1 MTSNEGPRLSRR
13 ALLRTTAATGAA
25 AAATTLIPRAA
36 ASAAPLASPKSPDL
50 TPAATPAK
58 SKGGKIPTPAEYFG
72 TPIGTDGFL
81 ARWNKMV
88 PYFQLIGER
97 SDRVVFE
104 EIGKTTR
111 GYPYVLLTISSPK
124 NLARLDQLVATNA
137 KLADPR
143 GLSEAEAKQLATEG
157 KPFYYA
163 QAGIHST
170 EVGNSQAAIEWAYRL
185 ATEDSDYIEKILDNL
200 VILLQ
205 PCQNPDGI
213 VLVNDYFAATAG
225 TNYERTYPDLYNKY
239 TGHDDNRD
247 WIMLTQ
253 VESRYNVSILNK
265 YRPQVFQD
273 SHGAGTSAPRLFTPP
288 YLSPYDPNIDTILVQ
303 QTDTVGLAMQ
313 RGMTAAGMK
322 GNGWGSEYDY
332 WSPSR
337 QYCVYHGSARIL
349 TEAAAASD
357 LAYPEVGSKPLG
369 QQTTDINFIEPYDS
383 DTWTLRNIVDWVS
396 QAFYSGLETVAYD
409 TYNWLYN
416 SYRVGTKAVTRTD
429 AYAYVVPAGQRDP
442 QAVQDALE
450 IFSLGAVEIHQSASA
465 FTADGK
471 KYPAGSYVIPLQ
483 QPYAGFAKTLLE
495 VQDYPQLLQYP
506 GGPPQRPYDT
516 TAQTLP
522 MLLGF
527 EADLVTKAF
536 TADTKQL
543 STVRPPAPAVPAE
556 PPSGGA
562 YAIGPESY
570 GVFRIVAALQ
580 QQKLPTFRAAAQF
593 TDGGRTFPAGTF
605 LVPPSAAARKL
616 LLAQSKST
624 GIPVS
629 ALSAVPSV
637 AGVRLKAGTR
647 IGLLKP
653 PDNMPSGWLMW
664 TFDQYGVDY
673 SVVSA
678 SDYAHLAD
686 RYDAIVMPEGVTK
699 NSIVTGL
706 DPKSYPSDWA
716 WAFGVGTTGWN
727 QLHDFVT
734 GGGTLVSYGSGTAT
748 AQSLFGL
755 PITSALPSGSNSD
768 FYCPGSLLSH
778 EFDTDNPAAWGL
790 PADNPVW
797 FVSDDAYKLTS
808 TTTYPVEVVAKYP
821 DSGEQL
827 QSGWLIGGEH
837 LDGAVNGLS
846 WTVGDGYVVTFGNE
860 IGFRTWNRSEQRMLF
875 NAAYYGPAAKLTADQ
890 FRRLAQ

>member
-1 MTSNEGPRLSRR
+1 MTSSESSRLSRR
-13 ALLRTTAATGAA
+13 TLLRTTAAAGAGAA
-25 AAATTLIPRAA
+25 ATVMHPGSAA
-36 ASAAPLASPKSPDL
+36 AAPAIPAGHEQPSTAKQDKGPIPSP
-50 TPAATPAK
+50 AT
-58 SKGGKIPTPAEYFG
+58 YFG
-72 TPIGTDGFL
+72 TPIGTEGYL
-81 ARWNKMV
+81 AQWSKMV
-88 PYFQLIGER
+88 PYFELIGAR
-97 SDRVVFE
+97 SDRVRYE

-124 NLARLDQLVATNA
+124 NLANLDKLVANNA
-137 KLADPR
+137 RLADPR
-143 GLSEAEAKQLATEG
+143 GLSEAEAKQLAT
-157 KPFYYA
+157 KSVPFYYV

-170 EVGNSQAAIEWAYRL
+170 EVGNSQAAVEWAYRL
-185 ATEDSDYIEKILDNL
+185 ATEKSDYIEKILDNL

-205 PCQNPDGI
+205 PCQNPDGL

-225 TNYERTYPDLYNKY
+225 TSYARTYPDLYNKY

-253 VESRYNVSILNK
+253 VESKYNVSILNK
-265 YRPQVFQD
+265 YRPHVFQD
-273 SHGAGTSAPRLFTPP
+273 SHGAGSSAPRLFTPP

-313 RGMTAAGMK
+313 RGMTVAGMK

-337 QYCVYHGSARIL
+337 QYCVYHGAARIL
-349 TEAAAASD
+349 TEAASASN
-357 LAYPEVGSKPLG
+357 LAYPQVGTKPLG

-383 DTWTLRNIVDWVS
+383 NTWTLRNIIDWVS
-396 QAFYSGLETVAYD
+396 QAFYSGLENVAYD

-416 SYRVGTKAVTRTD
+416 SYRVGLKAVTRTSP
-429 AYAYVVPAGQRDP
+429 YAYVIPAGQRDP

-450 IFSLGAVEIHQSASA
+450 IFHLGAVEISQAQTA

-471 KYPAGSYVIPLQ
+471 QYPAGSYIIYLQ

-495 VQDYPQLLQYP
+495 VQEYPQLLQYP

-527 EADLVTKAF
+527 EADLVTTSF
-536 TADTKQL
+536 TTRTKRL
-543 STVRPPAPAVPAE
+543 SSVKPPAVTTPSA
-556 PPSGGA
+556 PPRTGA

-580 QQKLPTFRAAAQF
+580 KKKIPTFRAAAQF

-605 LVPPSAAARKL
+605 LVPPSSAAREL
-616 LLAQSKST
+616 LQAQSRAT
-624 GIPVS
+624 GIPVFT
-629 ALSAVPSV
+629 LRTVPAV
-637 AGVRLKAGTR
+637 AGAQLKQGTR

-664 TFDQYGVDY
+664 TFEQYGVDY

-678 SDYAHLAD
+678 SDYANLAD
-686 RYDAIVMPEGVTK
+686 TYDVIIMPEGVSK
-699 NSIVTGL
+699 NSIVNGL
-706 DPKSYPSDWA
+706 NPKNYPADWA

-734 GGGTLVSYGSGTAT
+734 GGGTLVSYGSGTSTAT
-748 AQSLFGL
+748 SLLGL
-755 PITSALPSGSNSD
+755 PLTSALPGGSSSD
-768 FYCPGSLLSH
+768 FYCPGSLLSQ
-778 EFDTDNPAAWGL
+778 EFDTDNPVAWGL
-790 PADNPVW
+790 PAKNPVW
-797 FVSDDAYKLTS
+797 FVSDDAYKLS
-808 TTTYPVEVVAKYP
+808 DTTTYPVEVVAKYP

-827 QSGWLIGGEH
+827 QSGWLIGGES
-837 LDGAVNGLS
+837 LNGAVNGLS
-846 WTVGDGYVVTFGNE
+846 WTVGKGYVVTFGSE
-860 IGFRTWNRSEQRMLF
+860 IGFRTWNRSEQRVLF
-875 NAAYYGPAAKLTADQ
+875 NAAYHGPSTKLTAGQ
-890 FRRLAQ
+890 FQRLGK

>member
-1 MTSNEGPRLSRR
+1 MTSSESSRLSRR
-13 ALLRTTAATGAA
+13 TLLRTTAVAGAA
-25 AAATTLIPRAA
+25 AAATTVIGPGT
-36 ASAAPLASPKSPDL
+36 ASAAPAMSPTRTDHDQ
-50 TPAATPAK
+50 PAAGTQKQGSIPAPAK
-58 SKGGKIPTPAEYFG
+58 YFG
-72 TPIGTDGFL
+72 TPIGTEGFL
-81 ARWNKMV
+81 AQWDKMV
-88 PYFQLIGER
+88 PYFQLIGAH
-97 SDRVVFE
+97 SDRVKYE
-104 EIGKTTR
+104 EIGKTTQ
-111 GYPYVLLTISSPK
+111 GHPYVLLTISSPK
-124 NLARLDQLVATNA
+124 NLANLDKLVATNA
-137 KLADPR
+137 RLADPR
-143 GLSEAEAKQLATEG
+143 GLSEANAKRLATEG
-157 KPFYYA
+157 KPFYYV

-185 ATEDSDYIEKILDNL
+185 ATEKSDYIEKILDNL

-225 TNYERTYPDLYNKY
+225 TNYSRTYPDLYNKY

-253 VESRYNVSILNK
+253 IESRYNVSILNK

-273 SHGAGTSAPRLFTPP
+273 SHGAGANAPRLFTPP

-313 RGMTAAGMK
+313 RGMTVAGMK
-322 GNGWGSEYDY
+322 GNGWGSTYDY

-349 TEAAAASD
+349 TEAAAASN
-357 LAYPEVGSKPLG
+357 LAYPNVGAKPLG

-383 DTWTLRNIVDWVS
+383 NTWTLRNIIDWVS
-396 QAFYSGLETVAYD
+396 QAFYSGLEAVAYD

-416 SYRVGTKAVTRTD
+416 SYRVGTKAVTRTSP
-429 AYAYVVPAGQRDP
+429 YAYVIPAGQRDP
-442 QAVQDALE
+442 QAVRDALE
-450 IFSLGAVEIHQSASA
+450 IFHRGAVEIRQARVA

-471 KYPAGSYVIPLQ
+471 QYPAGSYIIHLQ
-483 QPYAGFAKTLLE
+483 QPYAAFAKTLLE
-495 VQDYPQLLQYP
+495 VQSYPQLLQYP

-527 EADLVTKAF
+527 EADLITTSFSADTELLSSIRPAVVTKP
-536 TADTKQL
+536 
-543 STVRPPAPAVPAE
+543 SVAP
-556 PPSGGA
+556 SSGA

-580 QQKLPTFRAAAQF
+580 KEDIPTFRAAAQF

-605 LVPPSAAARKL
+605 LVPPSSAAREIL
-616 LLAQSKST
+616 RTQSKDT

-629 ALSAVPSV
+629 AIKTVPAV
-637 AGVRLKAGTR
+637 AGVQLKPGTK

-664 TFDQYGVDY
+664 TFDQYGVNY
-673 SVVSA
+673 SVVEA
-678 SDYAHLAD
+678 GDYANLAD
-686 RYDAIVMPEGVTK
+686 TYDAIIMPDGVSK
-699 NSIVTGL
+699 SSIVNGL
-706 DPKSYPSDWA
+706 SSTKYPPEWA

-734 GGGTLVSYGSGTAT
+734 AGGTLVTFGSGTAT

-755 PITSALPSGSNSD
+755 PITSTLPSGSNSD
-768 FYCPGSLLSH
+768 FYCPGSLLSQ
-778 EFDTDNPAAWGL
+778 EFDTNNPAAWGV
-790 PADNPVW
+790 PANNPVW

-808 TTTYPVEVVAKYP
+808 TSTYPVDVVAKYP
-821 DSGEQL
+821 DSGDQL
-827 QSGWLIGGEH
+827 KSGWLIGGEH
-837 LDGAVNGLS
+837 LNGAVNGLS
-846 WTVGDGYVVTFGNE
+846 WTIGSGYVVTFGNE

-875 NAAYYGPAAKLTADQ
+875 NAAYYGPSKKLTAGQ
-890 FRRLAQ
+890 FQRLGK

>member
-1 MTSNEGPRLSRR
+1 MSHPG
-13 ALLRTTAATGAA
+13 
-25 AAATTLIPRAA
+25 A
-36 ASAAPLASPKSPDL
+36 ASAAPDTPLAQAGHHRPSAG
-50 TPAATPAK
+50 TQG
-58 SKGGKIPTPAEYFG
+58 KGPIPTPAEYFG

-81 ARWNKMV
+81 AQWDKMV
-88 PYFQLIGER
+88 PYFRLIGAR
-97 SDRVVFE
+97 SDRVRYQ

-111 GYPYVLLTISSPK
+111 GYPYVLLTISSPR
-124 NLARLDQLVATNA
+124 NLADLNRLVAVNTR
-137 KLADPR
+137 LADPR
-143 GLSEAEAKQLATEG
+143 GLSEAAAKKLAAEG
-157 KPFYYA
+157 KPFYYV

-170 EVGNSQAAIEWAYRL
+170 EVGNSQAAIEWAHRL
-185 ATEDSDYIEKILDNL
+185 ATERSEYIEKILDNL

-205 PCQNPDGI
+205 PCQNPDGL

-225 TNYERTYPDLYNKY
+225 TDYARTYPDLYNKY

-273 SHGAGTSAPRLFTPP
+273 SHGAGANAPRLFTPP

-313 RGMTAAGMK
+313 RGMTTAGMK

-332 WSPSR
+332 WSASR

-349 TEAAAASD
+349 TEAASASD
-357 LAYPEVGSKPLG
+357 LAYPRVGTEPLG

-383 DTWTLRNIVDWVS
+383 RTWTLRNIIDWVS

-416 SYRVGTKAVTRTD
+416 SYRVGVKAVTRTSP
-429 AYAYVVPAGQRDP
+429 YAYVIPAGQRDP
-442 QAVQDALE
+442 QAVLDALE
-450 IFSLGAVEIHQSASA
+450 IFHLGAVEIHQARAA
-465 FTADGK
+465 FTADGTR
-471 KYPAGSYVIPLQ
+471 YPAGSYVISMQ

-527 EADLVTKAF
+527 KADLITKPF
-536 TADTKQL
+536 SADTEPL
-543 STVRPPAPAVPAE
+543 SAVRPPAVARPSA
-556 PPSGGA
+556 PPSTGA
-562 YAIGPESY
+562 FAIGPESY

-580 QQKLPTFRAAAQF
+580 KQDIPTFRVAAEF
-593 TDGGRTFPAGTF
+593 TDKGRTYPAGTF
-605 LVPPSAAARKL
+605 LVPPSPAAREVL
-616 LLAQSKST
+616 SAQSEKT
-624 GIPVS
+624 GIPVT
-629 ALSAVPSV
+629 AIGQVPAV
-637 AGVRLKAGTR
+637 AGVQLKPGTR
-647 IGLLKP
+647 IGLIKP

-664 TFDQYGVDY
+664 TFEQYGVDY
-673 SVVSA
+673 SVVA
-678 SDYAHLAD
+678 AGDYADLAG
-686 RYDAIVMPEGVTK
+686 RYDAIIMPEGVSK

-706 DPKSYPSDWA
+706 SPKDYPPDWA

-734 GGGTLVSYGSGTAT
+734 GGGTLVAYGSGTAT

-755 PITSALPSGSNSD
+755 PITSVLPGGSSSD
-768 FYCPGSLLSH
+768 FYCPGSLLSQK
-778 EFDTDNPAAWGL
+778 FDTNNPAAWGM

-797 FVSDDAYKLTS
+797 FVSDDAYRLTS
-808 TTTYPVEVVAKYP
+808 TSTYPVDVVAEYP
-821 DSGEQL
+821 DSGDQL
-827 QSGWLIGGEH
+827 RSGWLIGGEH
-837 LDGAVNGLS
+837 LNGAVNGLS
-846 WTVGDGYVVTFGNE
+846 WTIGRGYVVTFGNE

-875 NAAYYGPAAKLTADQ
+875 NAAYYGPSTKLTADR
-890 FRRLAQ
+890 FRRLGQ

>member
-1 MTSNEGPRLSRR
+1 
-13 ALLRTTAATGAA
+13 
-25 AAATTLIPRAA
+25 
-36 ASAAPLASPKSPDL
+36 
-50 TPAATPAK
+50 
-58 SKGGKIPTPAEYFG
+58 
-72 TPIGTDGFL
+72 
-81 ARWNKMV
+81 MV
-88 PYFQLIGER
+88 PYFQLIGAH
-97 SDRVVFE
+97 SDRVKYE
-104 EIGKTTR
+104 EIGKTTQ
-111 GYPYVLLTISSPK
+111 GHPYVLLTISSPK
-124 NLARLDQLVATNA
+124 NLANLDKLVATNA
-137 KLADPR
+137 RLADPR
-143 GLSEAEAKQLATEG
+143 GLSEANAKRLATEG
-157 KPFYYA
+157 KPFYYV

-185 ATEDSDYIEKILDNL
+185 ATEKSDYIEKILDNL

-225 TNYERTYPDLYNKY
+225 TNYSRTYPDLYNKY

-253 VESRYNVSILNK
+253 IESRYNVSILNK

-273 SHGAGTSAPRLFTPP
+273 SHGAGANAPRLFTPP

-313 RGMTAAGMK
+313 RGMTVAGMK
-322 GNGWGSEYDY
+322 GNGWGSTYDY

-349 TEAAAASD
+349 TEAAAASN
-357 LAYPEVGSKPLG
+357 LAYPNVGAKPLG

-383 DTWTLRNIVDWVS
+383 NTWTLRNIIDWVS
-396 QAFYSGLETVAYD
+396 QAFYSGLEAVAYD

-416 SYRVGTKAVTRTD
+416 SYRVGTKAVTRTSP
-429 AYAYVVPAGQRDP
+429 YAYVIPAGQRDP
-442 QAVQDALE
+442 QAVRDALE
-450 IFSLGAVEIHQSASA
+450 IFHRGAVEIRQARVA

-471 KYPAGSYVIPLQ
+471 QYPAGSYIIHLQ
-483 QPYAGFAKTLLE
+483 QPYAAFAKTLLE
-495 VQDYPQLLQYP
+495 VQSYPQLLQYP

-527 EADLVTKAF
+527 EADLITTSFSADTELLSSIRPAVVTKP
-536 TADTKQL
+536 
-543 STVRPPAPAVPAE
+543 SVAP
-556 PPSGGA
+556 SSGA

-580 QQKLPTFRAAAQF
+580 KEDIPTFRAAAQF

-605 LVPPSAAARKL
+605 LVPPSSAAREL
-616 LLAQSKST
+616 LRTQSKDT

-629 ALSAVPSV
+629 AIKTVPAV
-637 AGVRLKAGTR
+637 AGVQLKPGTK

-664 TFDQYGVDY
+664 TFDQYGVNY
-673 SVVSA
+673 SVVEA
-678 SDYAHLAD
+678 GDYANLAD
-686 RYDAIVMPEGVTK
+686 TYDAIIMPDGVSK
-699 NSIVTGL
+699 SSIVNGL
-706 DPKSYPSDWA
+706 SSTKYPPEWA

-734 GGGTLVSYGSGTAT
+734 AGGTLVTFGSGTAT

-755 PITSALPSGSNSD
+755 PITSTLPSGSNSD
-768 FYCPGSLLSH
+768 FYCPGSLLSQ
-778 EFDTDNPAAWGL
+778 EFDTNNPAAWGV
-790 PADNPVW
+790 PANNPVW

-808 TTTYPVEVVAKYP
+808 TSTYPVDVVAKYP
-821 DSGEQL
+821 DIGDQL
-827 QSGWLIGGEH
+827 KSGWLIGGEH
-837 LDGAVNGLS
+837 LNGAVNGLS
-846 WTVGDGYVVTFGNE
+846 WTIGSGYVVTFGNE

-875 NAAYYGPAAKLTADQ
+875 NAAYYGPSKKLTAGQ
-890 FRRLAQ
+890 FQRLGK

>member
-1 MTSNEGPRLSRR
+1 MTSSESSRLSRR
-13 ALLRTTAATGAA
+13 TLLRTTAVAGAA
-25 AAATTLIPRAA
+25 AAATTVIGPGT
-36 ASAAPLASPKSPDL
+36 ASAAPAMSPTRTDHDQ
-50 TPAATPAK
+50 PATGTQKQGSIPAPAK
-58 SKGGKIPTPAEYFG
+58 YFG
-72 TPIGTDGFL
+72 TPIGTEGFL
-81 ARWNKMV
+81 AQWDKMV
-88 PYFQLIGER
+88 PYFQLIGAH
-97 SDRVVFE
+97 SDRVKYE
-104 EIGKTTR
+104 EIGKTTQ
-111 GYPYVLLTISSPK
+111 GHPYVLLTISSPK
-124 NLARLDQLVATNA
+124 NLANLDKLVATNA
-137 KLADPR
+137 RLADPR
-143 GLSEAEAKQLATEG
+143 GLSEANAKRLATEG
-157 KPFYYA
+157 KPFYYV

-185 ATEDSDYIEKILDNL
+185 ATEKSDYIEKILDNL

-225 TNYERTYPDLYNKY
+225 TNYSRTYPDLYNKY

-253 VESRYNVSILNK
+253 IESRYNVSILNK

-273 SHGAGTSAPRLFTPP
+273 SHGAGANAPRLFTPP

-313 RGMTAAGMK
+313 RGMTVAGMK
-322 GNGWGSEYDY
+322 GNGWGSTYDY

-349 TEAAAASD
+349 TEAAAASN
-357 LAYPEVGSKPLG
+357 LAYPNVGAKPLG

-383 DTWTLRNIVDWVS
+383 NTWTLRNIIDWVS
-396 QAFYSGLETVAYD
+396 QAFYSGLEAVAYD

-416 SYRVGTKAVTRTD
+416 SYRVGTKAVTRTSP
-429 AYAYVVPAGQRDP
+429 YAYVIPAGQRDP
-442 QAVQDALE
+442 QAVRDALE
-450 IFSLGAVEIHQSASA
+450 IFHRGAVEIRQARDA

-471 KYPAGSYVIPLQ
+471 QYPAGSYIIHLQ
-483 QPYAGFAKTLLE
+483 QPYAAFAKTLLE
-495 VQDYPQLLQYP
+495 VQSYPQLLQYP

-527 EADLVTKAF
+527 EADLITTSFSADTELLSSIKPAVVTKP
-536 TADTKQL
+536 
-543 STVRPPAPAVPAE
+543 SVAP
-556 PPSGGA
+556 SSGA

-580 QQKLPTFRAAAQF
+580 KENIPTFRAAAQF

-605 LVPPSAAARKL
+605 LVPPSSAAREL
-616 LLAQSKST
+616 LRTQSKDT

-629 ALSAVPSV
+629 AIKTVPAV
-637 AGVRLKAGTR
+637 AGVQLKPGTK

-664 TFDQYGVDY
+664 TFDQYGVNY
-673 SVVSA
+673 SVVEA
-678 SDYAHLAD
+678 GDYANLAD
-686 RYDAIVMPEGVTK
+686 TYDAIIMPDGVSK
-699 NSIVTGL
+699 SSIVNGL
-706 DPKSYPSDWA
+706 SSTKYPPDWA

-734 GGGTLVSYGSGTAT
+734 GGGTLVTFGSGTAT

-755 PITSALPSGSNSD
+755 PITSTLPSGSNSD
-768 FYCPGSLLSH
+768 FYCPGSLLSQ
-778 EFDTDNPAAWGL
+778 EFDTNNPAAWGV
-790 PADNPVW
+790 PANNPVW

-808 TTTYPVEVVAKYP
+808 TSTYPVDVVAKYP
-821 DSGEQL
+821 DSGDQL
-827 QSGWLIGGEH
+827 KSGWLIGGEH
-837 LDGAVNGLS
+837 LNGAVNGLS
-846 WTVGDGYVVTFGNE
+846 WTIGSGYVVTFGSE

-875 NAAYYGPAAKLTADQ
+875 NAAYYGPSKKLTAGQ
-890 FRRLAQ
+890 FQRLGK

>member
-1 MTSNEGPRLSRR
+1 MTSSDSSGFSRR
-13 ALLRTTAATGAA
+13 ALLRTTAAAGAGAA
-25 AAATTLIPRAA
+25 ATVIHPGT
-36 ASAAPLASPKSPDL
+36 ASAAA
-50 TPAATPAK
+50 PANLIDHEQQQPSAAPR
-58 SKGGKIPTPAEYFG
+58 SRGHIPTPAEYFG
-72 TPIGTDGFL
+72 TAIGTDGFL
-81 ARWNKMV
+81 AQWDKMV
-88 PYFQLIGER
+88 PYFELIGAR
-97 SDRVVFE
+97 SDRVKYEV
-104 EIGKTTR
+104 IGKTTR

-124 NLARLDQLVATNA
+124 NLANLDKLVDINTRLS
-137 KLADPR
+137 DPR
-143 GLSEAEAKQLATEG
+143 GLSEASAKKLATQG
-157 KPFYYA
+157 KPFYYV

-185 ATEDSDYIEKILDNL
+185 ATEQSDYIEKILDNL

-205 PCQNPDGI
+205 PCQNPDGL

-225 TNYERTYPDLYNKY
+225 TSYSRSYPDLYNKY

-253 VESRYNVSILNK
+253 IESKYNVSILNR

-273 SHGAGTSAPRLFTPP
+273 SHGASSGSPRLFTPP

-303 QTDTVGLAMQ
+303 ETDTVGLAMQ
-313 RGMTAAGMK
+313 RGLTAAGMK

-349 TEAAAASD
+349 TEAASASN
-357 LAYPEVGSKPLG
+357 LAYPQVGSKPLG

-383 DTWTLRNIVDWVS
+383 KTWTLRNIIDWVS

-409 TYNWLYN
+409 TYNWLFN
-416 SYRVGTKAVTRTD
+416 SYRVGVKAVTRTSP
-429 AYAYVVPAGQRDP
+429 YAYVIPAGQRDP
-442 QAVQDALE
+442 QAVYDALE
-450 IFSLGAVEIHQSASA
+450 IFHLGAVEISQAQAA

-471 KYPAGSYVIPLQ
+471 QYPAGSYVIYLQ
-483 QPYAGFAKTLLE
+483 QPYGGFAKTLLE

-527 EADLVTKAF
+527 EADLITTSFSAHTKL
-536 TADTKQL
+536 L
-543 STVRPPAPAVPAE
+543 SSVKPPAVVTPSA
-556 PPSGGA
+556 PPKGGA

-580 QQKLPTFRAAAQF
+580 KHGIPTFRAAAEF
-593 TDGGRTFPAGTF
+593 TDSGRTFPAGTF
-605 LVPPSAAARKL
+605 LVPPSTAARQL
-616 LLAQSKST
+616 LQDQSKAT

-629 ALSAVPSV
+629 TLRAVPSV
-637 AGVRLKAGTR
+637 AGDQLKPGTR

-664 TFDQYGVDY
+664 TFEQYGVDY

-678 SDYAHLAD
+678 ADYADLAGK
-686 RYDAIVMPEGVTK
+686 YDAIIVPEGVSR
-699 NSIVTGL
+699 NSIVNGL
-706 DPKSYPSDWA
+706 NAKNYPPDWA

-734 GGGTLVSYGSGTAT
+734 GGGTLVTFGSGTAT
-748 AQSLFGL
+748 AKSLFSL
-755 PITSALPSGSNSD
+755 PIASVLPSGSNSN
-768 FYCPGSLLSH
+768 FYCPGSLLSQ
-778 EFDTDNPAAWGL
+778 EFDTTNPVAWGV

-797 FVSDDAYKLTS
+797 FVSDDAYKLTGTS
-808 TTTYPVEVVAKYP
+808 TYPVEVVAKYP
-821 DSGEQL
+821 DTGDQL
-827 QSGWLIGGEH
+827 QSGWLIGGEN
-837 LDGAVNGLS
+837 LNGAVNGLS

-860 IGFRTWNRSEQRMLF
+860 IGFRTWNRSEQRVLF
-875 NAAYYGPAAKLTADQ
+875 NAAYHGPSTKLTAAQ
-890 FRRLAQ
+890 FQRLGQ